1 MAESGDGRSGRPP
14 AGDDLLWEARPGD
27 VGDYTPANPRLVV
40 DTWLGVPENAGWR
53 VLMLRRTEA
62 HGGFWQ
68 GVSGRVDSDD
78 TSLGAAA
85 LREIREETG
94 LGDGVKLIDLGRW
107 IEFVSPF
114 TGRSYRK
121 RSLGAIFPAG
131 TRPEDVVFSEE
142 HDEARLVSFE
152 EARAL
157 VRWDLNVE
165 ELIALEAAL
174 RDL

>member
-1 MAESGDGRSGRPP
+1 V
-14 AGDDLLWEARPGD
+14 AGEHCDDLLWRPLPED
-27 VGDYTPANPRLVV
+27 IGDYTPARPRLVV
-40 DTWLGVPENAGWR
+40 DTWLGVPGSDGWR

-68 GVSGRVDSDD
+68 GVSGRVDAGDA
-78 TSLGAAA
+78 SLGAAA

-94 LGDGVKLIDLGRW
+94 LVDGVELFDLGRW

-114 TGRSYRK
+114 TQRSYRK
-121 RSLGAIFPAG
+121 RSLGARLPAG
-131 TRPEDVVFSEE
+131 TTPEDVVFSEE
-142 HDEARLVSFE
+142 HDEARLVSFD

-165 ELIALEAAL
+165 ELDALEGAL
-174 RDL
+174 GRR